1 MTRIITL
8 LTDFG
13 NSDPFVGVMKGVI
26 LGINPRVEIVDL
38 CHGVSPQ
45 DVLEAAFLLHCSYRY
60 FPRGSIHVVVVDPGV
75 GGKRRPLLA
84 EGNHGYYLAPDNGV
98 LSYLFAA
105 GEIRRVVEITAD
117 RYFLHPVSQTFHGRD
132 IFAPVAAHLS
142 RGEGVRRF
150 GRPVTAC
157 MRLALPASRKK
168 GDRVVIGSVLR
179 VDRFG
184 NLVTNISAPDL
195 SSLRPERGMKVV
207 IKGRTIHGLVD
218 SYDSLEAGKM
228 GAIVGSSGYL
238 EIFSNSGDTARI
250 LRAGTGA
257 VVRVEGRGGRRRR
270 GHGLEPTRPRPR

>member
-13 NSDPFVGVMKGVI
+13 SSDPFVGIMKGVI

-60 FPRGSIHVVVVDPGV
+60 FPRDSIHVLVVDPGV
-75 GGKRRPLLA
+75 GGRRRPLLV
-84 EGNHGYYLAPDNGV
+84 EGDHGYYIAPDNGV
-98 LSYLFAA
+98 LSYLFAS

-142 RGEGVRRF
+142 RGEAIDRF
-150 GRPVTAC
+150 GRPASAC
-157 MRLALPASRKK
+157 LRLAVPTPQKK
-168 GDRVVIGSVLR
+168 GDRVLIGSVLH

-195 SSLRPERGMKVV
+195 SALHPETGMRVV

-218 SYDSLEAGKM
+218 SYDRLDAGKM
-228 GAIVGSSGYL
+228 GTIVGSSGYL
-238 EIFSNSGDTARI
+238 EIFSNRGNASRI
-250 LRAGTGA
+250 LKARRGVA
-257 VVRVEGRGGRRRR
+257 VRVEMAGRVQRRPVRKR
-270 GHGLEPTRPRPR
+270 